1 MCGGIL
7 AFECDLLPAFRHR
20 QTAFGLIE
28 SAGCAR
34 EMQMHR
40 AEARLLDIRRIL
52 CPVDFSDASRHAW
65 DHAVVIAGWYGA
77 SITALHVCNPVFPAE
92 PPISFAELPKTT
104 ERLTG
109 ADRRELEADLAPW
122 LESACAGGVVADVV
136 FDEGHNP
143 AAPILA
149 CATSLPADLI
159 VLGTHGL
166 GGFERFML
174 GSVTEKVLRKANCPV
189 LTVPPPVVKA
199 TKPPFKRLLCPV
211 DFSPSSLA
219 ALQFAFSIAKESDA
233 HLTIM
238 HALDW
243 PADDDPA
250 LELSASP
257 DVRVQVEQVVKQRLE
272 ALIGDDARTWCDP
285 TTIVSHGK
293 PYREIL
299 QVAAQ
304 QASDLIVI
312 GVRGRGALDQ
322 WLFGST
328 TNQVVRRASCPVLT
342 VKA

>member
-1 MCGGIL
+1 
-7 AFECDLLPAFRHR
+7 
-20 QTAFGLIE
+20 
-28 SAGCAR
+28 
-34 EMQMHR
+34 MQMHR

-92 PPISFAELPKTT
+92 PPISFAELPRTT

-122 LESACAGGVVADVV
+122 LESAHAGGVVADVV

-189 LTVPPPVVKA
+189 LTVPPPVVRA

-233 HLTIM
+233 HLTVL

-243 PADDDPA
+243 PVDDDDRPDA
-250 LELSASP
+250 RFATPELRPQFEEAVSL
-257 DVRVQVEQVVKQRLE
+257 RLE
-272 ALIGDDARTWCDP
+272 ALISDEVRTWCEP
-285 TTIVSHGK
+285 ATKISYGK
-293 PYREIL
+293 PYRRIL
-299 QVAAQ
+299 EAA
-304 QASDLIVI
+304 ANEETDLIVM
-312 GVRGRGALDQ
+312 GVRGRNALDLM
-322 WLFGST
+322 LFGST
-328 TNQVVRRASCPVLT
+328 TNQVVRRAPCPVVTL
-342 VKA
+342 KQ